1 MNELFA
7 IAGSTW
13 RNVLRLKVVY
23 FLVFCVWVLVACAL
37 NYDVLSLGLEKELLI
52 DASLMLNTVTAVLI
66 VLGWAGGKWLTP
78 WMSVFSLL
86 AYIPLIWSIVRR
98 YYGRGVEPDDLY
110 QLGCLGFI
118 KAIKGFDF
126 AFGTQFSTY
135 AVPKIAGE
143 IRRFLRDD
151 GAIKVSR
158 SMREQAATI
167 FAAREKLKNTLGR
180 EPALSELSEETGF
193 NAEEI
198 AQCELAV
205 AAPDSLQR
213 ETGDGLTLEGMLGGE
228 SPEDG
233 LIERIALREA
243 IDELPEREKM
253 TILLRFF
260 KGLTQEQAARLL
272 GVSQVQV
279 SRLERRALEKL
290 RASLSDGL

>member
-1 MNELFA
+1 MNGTA
-7 IAGSTW
+7 
-13 RNVLRLKVVY
+13 
-23 FLVFCVWVLVACAL
+23 
-37 NYDVLSLGLEKELLI
+37 ELLEAAVQG
-52 DASLMLNTVTAVLI
+52 DEQACEQMLRDNS
-66 VLGWAGGKWLTP
+66 G
-78 WMSVFSLL
+78 
-86 AYIPLIWSIVRR
+86 LIWSIVRR

-118 KAIKGFDF
+118 KAVKGFDLT
-126 AFGTQFSTY
+126 FGTQFSTY

-158 SMREQAATI
+158 GIREQAATI

-180 EPALSELSEETGF
+180 EPVLSELSEYTGLRP
-193 NAEEI
+193 EEI

-205 AAPDSLQR
+205 AEPESLQR
-213 ETGDGLTLEGMLGGE
+213 ETGDGLTLEGMLGSE
-228 SPEDG
+228 SPEES
-233 LIERIALREA
+233 LVEKIALREA
-243 IDELPEREKM
+243 IEALPERERM

-260 KGLTQEQAARLL
+260 KGLTQEQTARLL

-290 RASLSDGL
+290 RALLADEL